1 MINILIF
8 NIYSLV
14 KHINDE
20 FPLLT
25 NKLFANSPK
34 FAMKIK
40 HYNLVKAPKTVPS
53 LSKGLIAH

>member
-1 MINILIF
+1 M
-8 NIYSLV
+8 V

-40 HYNLVKAPKTVPS
+40 HYNLLKAKPKQGSHCT
-53 LSKGLIAH
+53 LILNVNLIPVLH

>member
-1 MINILIF
+1 M
-8 NIYSLV
+8 V

-53 LSKGLIAH
+53 LSKGLCTLILNVNLIPVLH

>member
-1 MINILIF
+1 M
-8 NIYSLV
+8 V